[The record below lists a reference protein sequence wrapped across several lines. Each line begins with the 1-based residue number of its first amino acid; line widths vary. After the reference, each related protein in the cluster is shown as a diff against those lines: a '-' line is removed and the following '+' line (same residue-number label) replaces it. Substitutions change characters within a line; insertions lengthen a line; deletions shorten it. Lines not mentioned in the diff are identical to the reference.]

1 MSKKNRM
8 KITNVVL
15 IPKVDTSQT
24 VRDLR
29 PISLCNVVYKTISKV
44 LWNRLKLVLPG
55 LVDNAQ
61 FAFVFGR
68 SIQDNVIVAFEALH
82 AMKNKRCETH
92 RDLTL
97 YAIVRHMTELSG
109 NISRGCFKGCCFM
122 RNGLD
127 GCDFVFDRLNTPL
140 RWMTILWDPLH
151 RAEGYGKDIH
161 CHRTFSS
168 CAWKGCRS
176 L

>member
-1 MSKKNRM
+1 M

-24 VRDLR
+24 VMLFIKPSQKSFETDWRKFCLAR
-29 PISLCNVVYKTISKV
+29 WITLNSLSCLEGQSKIML
-44 LWNRLKLVLPG
+44 LWL
-55 LVDNAQ
+55 
-61 FAFVFGR
+61 
-68 SIQDNVIVAFEALH
+68 SEALH